1 MDYHLKS
8 CDETFQSLQ
17 SSKEGLSSS
26 EAAKR
31 LEQYGPN
38 KLNEAKKKSL
48 VKRFFEQLADPMII
62 ILLAAALI
70 SAITSVYNHEFPS
83 DVIIILSVVI
93 INAVLGVF
101 QESKAEKAIEALQ
114 KMSAQHAKVIR
125 DGKVVNIKSE
135 ELVIGDV
142 VLLDAG
148 DAVPCDMR
156 LFECA
161 SLKIEEAAL
170 TGESVPVTKYM
181 DLLSLKK
188 DEKTIPLGDR
198 KNMAYMGSS
207 VSYGRGKG
215 VVCFTGMDT
224 EMGKIASSLESAE
237 DGETPLQKKLS
248 SLSKVLTVI
257 VLAVCAFIFVFG
269 MLRQYFS
276 GNPVNGQFF
285 LNTFML
291 AVSLA
296 VAAIPEGLVAVVT
309 IVLSMGVT
317 NMSKKN
323 AIIRKL
329 SAVETLG
336 CASVICSDKTGTL
349 TQNKMT
355 VTEMFGADK
364 NTLVQGMALCTDAE
378 INEEGSVG
386 DPTEVALVN
395 AALDK
400 GFNKNDLLSVHP
412 RVAEAPFDS
421 VRKMMTTVH
430 KYDSEFISY
439 TKGAPDVLLS
449 RCSQILTE
457 NGIRAIT
464 EDDKIQ
470 IREANKSMAD
480 KALRVLALG
489 MRKFNT
495 MPEDTSE
502 QGLEKN
508 LIFIGLSGMID
519 PVRPE
524 VKDAIKIC
532 KEAGIRPIMITG
544 DHIDT
549 AIAIAAELGI
559 IKDKDEAITGAML
572 SELSDEE
579 FDKVVEKYSVYAR
592 VQPEHKTRIVSAW
605 IKQNHVTAM
614 TGDGVNDAPS
624 IKTADIGIGMG
635 ITGTDVTKNVADMV
649 LSDDNFATIVTAVD
663 EGRRIYANIRKA
675 IQFLLSSNLAEV
687 IAIFIANLFALTILE
702 PAHLL
707 WINLITDCFPA
718 LALGGEKR
726 ERDIMKRPPRSSSDG
741 IFADGMGIDTFYQG
755 ALIALLTLLAYFVGH
770 RIESGLWEIKQSHD
784 GITMAFLTLSMCEI
798 FHSMNMRSR
807 RDSIFTLLKDKNH
820 NKLLLIAA
828 LASLVLTTAV
838 IYVPF
843 LSDAF
848 GFTHISA
855 TEYFV
860 ALALAFAIIPL
871 VEIIKFIQ
879 RKTNK

>member
-421 VRKMMTTVH
+421 IRKMMTTVH

-502 QGLEKN
+502 QGLEKD

-838 IYVPF
+838 IYIPF
-843 LSDAF
+843 LSKAF

-879 RKTNK
+879 RKTKK